1 MKLFNK
7 FLLNKYLILYGS
19 QLLLLYVL
27 LKLIG
32 GFSVLIIKFLVTM
45 AIILAM
51 AGPVPIKGQS
61 MTNSISD
68 KEIATLLSIL
78 DRSIISY
85 YVSHSGILPD
95 SLGEN
100 EQIVMGL
107 QNIDM
112 APFTYVKVDANTFR
126 LTATLSNGS
135 LTSANSNTELI
146 AIESDTN

>member
-1 MKLFNK
+1 
-7 FLLNKYLILYGS
+7 
-19 QLLLLYVL
+19 
-27 LKLIG
+27 
-32 GFSVLIIKFLVTM
+32 M